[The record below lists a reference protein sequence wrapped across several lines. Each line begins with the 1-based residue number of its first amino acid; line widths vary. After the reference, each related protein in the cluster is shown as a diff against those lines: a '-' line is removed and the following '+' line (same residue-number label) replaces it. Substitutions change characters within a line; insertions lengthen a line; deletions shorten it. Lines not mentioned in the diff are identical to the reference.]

1 MIPDGR
7 KFKENNHVRI
17 RIIGSRFKRNRRHYK
32 CLDAVEGPTRAAQG
46 EPQVPEFPERN
57 VGEAEGIRQGEWKKE
72 FALKE
77 QEVGASID
85 MMNFNKRQTFLDT
98 VLAQFNR
105 KPGLVNNF
113 AAAQRGRK

>member
-1 MIPDGR
+1 MSGLELAALGLSGIGDIANAWMQWKGLQEQRRENR
-7 KFKENNHVRI
+7 KSRDFNKEMWQR
-17 RIIGSRFKRNRRHYK
+17 
-32 CLDAVEGPTRAAQG
+32 
-46 EPQVPEFPERN
+46 
-57 VGEAEGIRQGEWKKE
+57 AEGIRQGEWKKE

-98 VLAQFNR
+98 VLTQFNR

>member
-1 MIPDGR
+1 MVASAAAAPGMSPLSTGSLLLSGIGDIANAWMQWKGLQEQR
-7 KFKENNHVRI
+7 KENRK
-17 RIIGSRFKRNRRHYK
+17 SRDFNKEMWEK
-32 CLDAVEGPTRAAQG
+32 
-46 EPQVPEFPERN
+46 
-57 VGEAEGIRQGEWKKE
+57 AEGIRGAEWKKE

-113 AAAQRGRK
+113 VAAQRGRK

>member
-1 MIPDGR
+1 MSGLELAALGLSGIGNIADAWMQWKGLQEQRRENR
-7 KFKENNHVRI
+7 KSRDFNKEMWE
-17 RIIGSRFKRNRRHYK
+17 K
-32 CLDAVEGPTRAAQG
+32 
-46 EPQVPEFPERN
+46 
-57 VGEAEGIRQGEWKKE
+57 AEGIRGAEWKKE

-113 AAAQRGRK
+113 VAAQRGRK

>member
-1 MIPDGR
+1 MSGLELSALGISGIGDIANAWMQWEGLQEQRRENR
-7 KFKENNHVRI
+7 KSRDFNKEMWE
-17 RIIGSRFKRNRRHYK
+17 K
-32 CLDAVEGPTRAAQG
+32 
-46 EPQVPEFPERN
+46 
-57 VGEAEGIRQGEWKKE
+57 AEGIRGAEWKKE

-85 MMNFNKRQTFLDT
+85 MMNFDKRQTFLDT

-113 AAAQRGRK
+113 VAAQRGRK

>member
-1 MIPDGR
+1 MPIPAAIAAGALAVSAVGTIANAWMQLKGLQEQR
-7 KFKENNHVRI
+7 KENRK
-17 RIIGSRFKRNRRHYK
+17 SRNFNKEMWEK
-32 CLDAVEGPTRAAQG
+32 
-46 EPQVPEFPERN
+46 
-57 VGEAEGIRQGEWKKE
+57 AEGIRGAEWKKE

-85 MMNFNKRQTFLDT
+85 MMNFNKRQAFLDT

-113 AAAQRGRK
+113 VAAQRGRK

>member
-1 MIPDGR
+1 MAIPAAIAAGALAVSALGTIAGAWIQLSGLQEQRRENR
-7 KFKENNHVRI
+7 KSRDFNKEMWQR
-17 RIIGSRFKRNRRHYK
+17 
-32 CLDAVEGPTRAAQG
+32 
-46 EPQVPEFPERN
+46 
-57 VGEAEGIRQGEWKKE
+57 AEGIRQGEWKKE

-98 VLAQFNR
+98 VLTQFNR